1 MNCFSSPFQKEK
13 KGRQRGLET
22 ALLSRGGELRDQTR
36 GDGDCSCGSQNL
48 IESQRPGAGLSG
60 FCQPRHRFP
69 VPVFRSQPRA
79 GGRGGSLVGPRL
91 RMCPG
96 LLRKTPASSA
106 VPPGSFAGCFSKCFL
121 NALWLGGARLLLR
134 LSQG

>member
-22 ALLSRGGELRDQTR
+22 ALLSRGGELRAQPR
-36 GDGDCSCGSQNL
+36 GDGDCSCGSQKL
-48 IESQRPGAGLSG
+48 IESHRPGAGLPG

-69 VPVFRSQPRA
+69 AAVFCSQPRA
-79 GGRGGSLVGPRL
+79 GGRGGSLVGPRP

-96 LLRKTPASSA
+96 LLRQTPASSA
-106 VPPGSFAGCFSKCFL
+106 LPPGSCCRVFF
-121 NALWLGGARLLLR
+121 
-134 LSQG
+134 